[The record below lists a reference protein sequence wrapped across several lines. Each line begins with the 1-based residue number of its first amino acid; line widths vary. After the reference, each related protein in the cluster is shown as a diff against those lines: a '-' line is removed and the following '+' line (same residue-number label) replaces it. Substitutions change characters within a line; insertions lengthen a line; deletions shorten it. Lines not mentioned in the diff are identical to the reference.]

1 MTPIVLSL
9 FSLAFIFCGIILYRI
24 EQKRLPVL
32 RFAHISDD
40 TDYTSN
46 DINLSSIKQDN
57 TESISEK
64 NKLIISLVFVF
75 ISVLVSL
82 SLGVSANKTIGIA
95 IAAFGISV
103 IAIGQYLKIKKENQN
118 RLIAQLIPLVME
130 RLVMA
135 VEAGLDIIPAI
146 KSVIE
151 IDKLAQKKQKKIAA
165 DPIVQALSSV
175 IEIAERGASFDDSLK
190 LVAKKYNNH
199 ALTHAF
205 VHLGIAFKE
214 GGEVV
219 GPLRELSDAT
229 QSYYQETIEEDL
241 AKLPVKATAPLVVTF
256 AGLIL
261 FFLSS
266 PLVQIISFA
275 AKAVPGK

>member
-1 MTPIVLSL
+1 MTPIVLSI
-9 FSLAFIFCGIILYRI
+9 FSIAFIACGVFLYRI
-24 EQKRLPVL
+24 EQKKLPIL
-32 RFAHISDD
+32 RFEHISDD
-40 TDYTSN
+40 TDYSST
-46 DINLSSIKQDN
+46 DLNLSSINQSSSD
-57 TESISEK
+57 TFSEK
-64 NKLIISLVFVF
+64 TKLLISLSFVLIASV
-75 ISVLVSL
+75 ISF
-82 SLGVSANKTIGIA
+82 SLGASANKIIGIS
-95 IAAFGISV
+95 IASFGVSV

-118 RLIAQLIPLVME
+118 RLIAQMIPLVME

-151 IDKLAQKKQKKIAA
+151 IDKLAQSKQKKITI

-175 IEIAERGASFDDSLK
+175 IEIAERGASFEDSLK
-190 LVAKKYNNH
+190 LVAKKYDNH

-214 GGEVV
+214 GGEVI

>member
-135 VEAGLDIIPAI
+135 VEAGLDIISAI